1 MSMADKSIVE
11 KRAEHYEK
19 TKKKKYLA
27 FLGILG
33 AEVLGLS
40 LAAFTTLNS
49 KSTSKFITYL
59 KNNAKS
65 FDYNKGIYMSRLP
78 LFLGFLTT
86 LTANA
91 LASRNNTERK
101 DIAIRQG
108 VGSAVFFG
116 GDLLLAS
123 LFTNMSDR
131 LFGTKLRKGDNK
143 SLLRKIFP
151 KVKPIKQVLEEV
163 EAGKIQKY
171 NKGAAAGIFWASML
185 LLMGAMGYLIPKA
198 INKMIKQDVDKAVKN
213 QDV

>member
-11 KRAEHYEK
+11 KRAERYEK

-27 FLGILG
+27 FLGLLG

-40 LAAFTTLNS
+40 LAAFATLNS
-49 KSTSKFITYL
+49 KNSGKFMTYL

-91 LASRNNTERK
+91 LASRNSTERK

-108 VGSAVFFG
+108 VGGAVFFG

-131 LFGTKLRKGDNK
+131 IFGTKLRKRDNK
-143 SLLRKIFP
+143 SFIRKIFP
-151 KVKPIKQVLEEV
+151 QVKPIKQVIEEV
-163 EAGKIQKY
+163 ESGKIQKC

-185 LLMGAMGYLIPKA
+185 LLMGAMGYLIPKT
-198 INKMIKQDVDKAVKN
+198 INKMIKQDVDKAAKN
-213 QDV
+213 QDI